1 MSSEGVKIT
10 WKGDALKAQI
20 DKATES
26 AVNETLDDAVAQ
38 AKSNHPGWKNETGNA
53 EAGIRAEKA
62 KKHGDGHYEGQ
73 LVGETPY
80 DIFLEIGARGHAGD
94 HTLRRAA
101 DVHFPKLGEKIKKRL

>member
-26 AVNETLDDAVAQ
+26 AMNETLDDAVAQ

-53 EAGIRAEKA
+53 EAGIHAEKA
-62 KKHGDGHYEGQ
+62 TRNGAERYEGQ

-80 DIFLEIGARGHAGD
+80 DIFLEIGANGRAGD
-94 HTLRRAA
+94 HTLRRAG
-101 DVHFPKLGEKIKKRL
+101 DIHFPKVGEKIKQKL